1 MSTAV
6 PLYIQ
11 VAKTAQDARNKPNGH
26 VLRVGQSLMN
36 ALYDI
41 NPDLYKTI
49 TGTEADCFYSD
60 KRVGQFYNA
69 LIDHENTR
77 T

>member
-11 VAKTAQDARNKPNGH
+11 VAKVAQDARNKPNGH
-26 VLRVGQSLMN
+26 VLRAGQSLMN

-41 NPDLYKTI
+41 NPDLYKAI

-69 LIDHENTR
+69 LIDYEREQT
-77 T
+77 

>member
-11 VAKTAQDARNKPNGH
+11 VAKVAQDARNKPNGH

-69 LIDHENTR
+69 LIDYEREQT
-77 T
+77 